1 MRVPKRGE
9 PMPEKKKMGRPT
21 DSVKRHEIK
30 VRLADAD
37 LENLDAYCKKNAVT
51 RVQGIRDGINALKSK

>member
-1 MRVPKRGE
+1 
-9 PMPEKKKMGRPT
+9 MPDKKKLGRPT
-21 DSVKRHEIK
+21 VSLKRHEIK

-37 LENLDAYCKKNAVT
+37 LETLDAYCKRNAVT